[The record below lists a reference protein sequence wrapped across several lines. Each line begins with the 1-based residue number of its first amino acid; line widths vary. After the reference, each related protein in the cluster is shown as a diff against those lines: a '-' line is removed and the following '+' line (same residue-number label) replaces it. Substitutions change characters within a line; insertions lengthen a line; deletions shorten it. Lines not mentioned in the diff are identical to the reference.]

1 VRSLREARV
10 PLQERARAW
19 GPDDEYPWR
28 VLVICVLCNRVGGD
42 RALPVARAVCAM
54 GVADVS
60 VAREEYLARL
70 VEPLGL
76 QHNRA
81 RRLVALSRAWGD
93 GERDPGDLPGCGRY
107 AREAHAIF
115 VEGRRDFEP
124 EDHAL
129 AAWVE
134 ATR

>member
-1 VRSLREARV
+1 MTRHRIGSL
-10 PLQERARAW
+10 LQERARDW
-19 GPDDEYPWR
+19 GPADEYPWR
-28 VLVICVLCNRVGGD
+28 VLVVCLLCNRVSGD

-54 GVADVS
+54 GAADVGM
-60 VAREEYLARL
+60 ARERYLARL

-76 QHNRA
+76 QHSRA
-81 RRLVALSRAWGD
+81 RRLGALSRAWSA

-115 VEGRRDFEP
+115 VEGRLDFEP
-124 EDHAL
+124 ADHAL
-129 AAWVE
+129 AAWVA